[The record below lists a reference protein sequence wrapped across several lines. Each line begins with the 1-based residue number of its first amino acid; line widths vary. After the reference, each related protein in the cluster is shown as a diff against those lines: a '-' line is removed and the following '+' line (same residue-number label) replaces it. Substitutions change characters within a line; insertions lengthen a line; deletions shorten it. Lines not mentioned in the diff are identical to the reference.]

1 MDALRLQ
8 PPSPFAFQNSDG
20 WPSLKRRFEQF
31 GMASG
36 LSAAASERQV
46 STLLYCMG
54 ETAEETLRST
64 DITDE
69 EQKDYTKVLD
79 KFDSF
84 FEVRKNVIFELARFN
99 RCCQKEDESVEQFI
113 TSLYSL
119 AENCQ
124 RKCRW
129 TQTDS

>member
-1 MDALRLQ
+1 
-8 PPSPFAFQNSDG
+8 
-20 WPSLKRRFEQF
+20 
-31 GMASG
+31 
-36 LSAAASERQV
+36 
-46 STLLYCMG
+46 MG

-64 DITDE
+64 DITEE
-69 EQKDYTKVLD
+69 EQKDYTKVLEI
-79 KFDSF
+79 FDSF
-84 FEVRKNVIFELARFN
+84 FEVRKNVIFERALFN
-99 RCCQKEDESVEQFI
+99 HRCQREDESVEQFI